1 MSMDLELLGAAD
13 HNLLMGYGPRPYHWG
28 APYARPAYGGGYR
41 HPAYG
46 VPPAPQYGGGY
57 GAPPS
62 PYGYR
67 HHHHHHHPHAYA
79 QQAMMGLN
87 PAYQQAMG
95 DMGGMDGMEG
105 YGGPT
110 WFNQL
115 AGDDGGGPP
124 PHPHHGG
131 HHMVPAHPSYYS
143 HQIPLAMVQPAVPG
157 VAQRGARQQPLGFSP
172 GVFTSNSGTTLEVTA
187 VPQRPVRGGR
197 VMGTYSRQGTSS
209 NGLLILQSLFV
220 GTDGQLLSADGIG
233 FDMIAPNTFGAGV
246 NLTPA
251 SVGNQIVATV
261 TVSVA
266 PSEEDQ
272 IPFSMGIFGLTVG

>member
-28 APYARPAYGGGYR
+28 APYARPSYGHPAYQPSPQQYAYPGAPPAYGGGY
-41 HPAYG
+41 P
-46 VPPAPQYGGGY
+46 
-57 GAPPS
+57 
-62 PYGYR
+62 
-67 HHHHHHHPHAYA
+67 HHHHHHRHHPHAYA
-79 QQAMMGLN
+79 YGQQAMMGLN

-95 DMGGMDGMEG
+95 DMGG
-105 YGGPT
+105 YGGPS

-115 AGDDGGGPP
+115 AGDGGGPEGP
-124 PHPHHGG
+124 PPMHHHGG

-143 HQIPLAMVQPAVPG
+143 HEIPLSMVQPAVPG

-172 GVFTSNSGTTLEVTA
+172 GVFNEASGTTLEVTA

-197 VMGTYSRQGTSS
+197 VMGTYSRQGTSAT
-209 NGLLILQSLFV
+209 GLLLLQSLFV

-261 TVSVA
+261 TVSSA
-266 PSEEDQ
+266 PTESDQ